1 MSGSKAFAPPKVRF
15 KFDRLK
21 FMKLPHRIGR
31 IGLVLLGLLVLI
43 ASGCSTSGV
52 KTVRVGPADGIKSI
66 LVLPFDDLAKI
77 YGEAGLI
84 KCPLCDYYFE
94 AGPVPPNAVDWLSER
109 LVGSL
114 GQQST
119 AALITHGRSFDHSK
133 PASSTGMLT
142 ERKLVAQAG
151 QSVKADAVLTGY
163 IYRYE
168 ERVGTPYAASRPAS
182 VAFSIHLIRSVDGA
196 DIWFGYVD
204 ETQQSLSENL
214 FNVAAFWQRKGRWV
228 SADEMA
234 EAGLTELLDKFPKQ

>member
-1 MSGSKAFAPPKVRF
+1 
-15 KFDRLK
+15 
-21 FMKLPHRIGR
+21 MKLPHNGRRIGF
-31 IGLVLLGLLVLI
+31 VLLGFFVFI
-43 ASGCSTSGV
+43 ASGCSTTGV
-52 KTVRVGPADGIKSI
+52 KTVRVGSAAGIKSI
-66 LVLPFDDLAKI
+66 LVLPFDDLSKI
-77 YGEAGLI
+77 YGDAGLI

-109 LVGSL
+109 LVGLL
-114 GQQST
+114 GQQAT
-119 AALITHGRSFDHSK
+119 AALSTHDRSFDHSK

-151 QSVKADAVLTGY
+151 RSVKADAVLTGY

-204 ETQQSLSENL
+204 ETQQTLSENL
-214 FNVAAFWQRKGRWV
+214 FNVTAFWQRKGRWV

-234 EAGLTELLDKFPKQ
+234 EAGLTKLLDKFPKQ

>member
-1 MSGSKAFAPPKVRF
+1 
-15 KFDRLK
+15 
-21 FMKLPHRIGR
+21 MKLPHSIGR

-43 ASGCSTSGV
+43 ATGCGTSGV
-52 KTVRVGPADGIKSI
+52 KTVRVGSAAGITSI

-109 LVGSL
+109 LVGLL

-119 AALITHGRSFDHSK
+119 AALITHDRSFDHSK
-133 PASSTGMLT
+133 TASSKGMLT

-151 QSVKADAVLTGY
+151 RSAKADVVLTGY

-168 ERVGTPYAASRPAS
+168 ERVGTSYAASRPAS
-182 VAFSIHLIRSVDGA
+182 VAFSIHLIRSADGA

-204 ETQQSLSENL
+204 ETQQTLSENL

-234 EAGLTELLDKFPKQ
+234 EAGLTKLFDKFPKQ

>member
-1 MSGSKAFAPPKVRF
+1 
-15 KFDRLK
+15 
-21 FMKLPHRIGR
+21 MKLPHSGHRV
-31 IGLVLLGLLVLI
+31 GLILLGLLVFI
-43 ASGCSTSGV
+43 TTGCSTSGV
-52 KTVRVGPADGIKSI
+52 KTVRFGSAAGIKSI

-94 AGPVPPNAVDWLSER
+94 AGPVPPNALDWLSER
-109 LVGSL
+109 LVGIL

-119 AALITHGRSFDHSK
+119 AVLITHGRSFDQSK

-142 ERKLVAQAG
+142 ERNMVAQAG
-151 QSVKADAVLTGY
+151 RSIKADAVLTGY

-168 ERVGTPYAASRPAS
+168 ERVGTPYAASQPAS
-182 VAFSIHLIRSVDGA
+182 VAFSIHLIRSADGA
-196 DIWFGYVD
+196 DVWFGYMD
-204 ETQQSLSENL
+204 DTQQALSENL
-214 FNVAAFWQRKGRWV
+214 FNMAIFWQRKGRWV

>member
-1 MSGSKAFAPPKVRF
+1 
-15 KFDRLK
+15 
-21 FMKLPHRIGR
+21 MKMPHNGR
-31 IGLVLLGLLVLI
+31 RVGLVLLGFLVFI
-43 ASGCSTSGV
+43 VSGCSTTGV
-52 KTVRVGPADGIKSI
+52 KTVRVGSAAGIKSI
-66 LVLPFDDLAKI
+66 LVLPFDDLSKI

-109 LVGSL
+109 LVGLL
-114 GQQST
+114 GQQTT
-119 AALITHGRSFDHSK
+119 AALSTHDRSFDHSK

-151 QSVKADAVLTGY
+151 RSVKADAVLTGY

-182 VAFSIHLIRSVDGA
+182 VAFSIHLIRSADGA

-204 ETQQSLSENL
+204 ETQQTLSENL
-214 FNVAAFWQRKGRWV
+214 FNVTAFWQRKGRWV

-234 EAGLTELLDKFPKQ
+234 EAGLTKLLDKFPKQ

>member
-1 MSGSKAFAPPKVRF
+1 
-15 KFDRLK
+15 
-21 FMKLPHRIGR
+21 MKLPHNCRRIGF
-31 IGLVLLGLLVLI
+31 VLLGFFVFI
-43 ASGCSTSGV
+43 ASGCSTTGV
-52 KTVRVGPADGIKSI
+52 KTVRVGSAAGIKSI
-66 LVLPFDDLAKI
+66 LVLPFDDLSKI
-77 YGEAGLI
+77 YGDAGLI

-109 LVGSL
+109 LVGLL
-114 GQQST
+114 GQQAT
-119 AALITHGRSFDHSK
+119 AALSTHDRSFDHSK

-151 QSVKADAVLTGY
+151 RSVKADAVLTGY

-204 ETQQSLSENL
+204 ETQQTLSENL
-214 FNVAAFWQRKGRWV
+214 FNVTAFWQRKGRWV

-234 EAGLTELLDKFPKQ
+234 EAGLTKLLDKFPKQ

>member
-1 MSGSKAFAPPKVRF
+1 MSESKVFAHLKVRF
-15 KFDRLK
+15 KAGRLK
-21 FMKLPHRIGR
+21 FMKLPHNDRR
-31 IGLVLLGLLVLI
+31 VGLVLLGLLLLI
-43 ASGCSTSGV
+43 AIGCSTTGV
-52 KTVRVGPADGIKSI
+52 KTVRVGSAAGIKSI

-94 AGPVPPNAVDWLSER
+94 AGPVPPNALDWLSER
-109 LVGSL
+109 LVGIL

-119 AALITHGRSFDHSK
+119 AVLITHGRSFNQSK

-151 QSVKADAVLTGY
+151 RSIKTDAVLTGY

-168 ERVGTPYAASRPAS
+168 ERVGTPYAASQPAS
-182 VAFSIHLIRSVDGA
+182 VAFSIHLIRSADGA
-196 DIWFGYVD
+196 DVWFGYVD
-204 ETQQSLSENL
+204 ETQQTLSENL
-214 FNVAAFWQRKGRWV
+214 FNVALFWQRKGRWV

>member
-1 MSGSKAFAPPKVRF
+1 
-15 KFDRLK
+15 
-21 FMKLPHRIGR
+21 MKLPHNDRR
-31 IGLVLLGLLVLI
+31 VGLVLLGLLLLI
-43 ASGCSTSGV
+43 ASGCSTTGV
-52 KTVRVGPADGIKSI
+52 KTVRVGSVAGINSI

-109 LVGSL
+109 LVGIL
-114 GQQST
+114 GQHST
-119 AALITHGRSFDHSK
+119 AVLITHGRSFDQSK

-151 QSVKADAVLTGY
+151 RSVKTDAVLTGY

-182 VAFSIHLIRSVDGA
+182 VAFSLHLIRSADGA

-204 ETQQSLSENL
+204 ETQQTLSENL
-214 FNVAAFWQRKGRWV
+214 FNVTAFWQRKGRWV
-228 SADEMA
+228 SANEMA
-234 EAGLTELLDKFPKQ
+234 GDGLIKLLDKFPKQ

>member
-1 MSGSKAFAPPKVRF
+1 VF
-15 KFDRLK
+15 
-21 FMKLPHRIGR
+21 
-31 IGLVLLGLLVLI
+31 I
-43 ASGCSTSGV
+43 ANGCSTTGV
-52 KTVRVGPADGIKSI
+52 KAVRVGSAAGIKSI
-66 LVLPFDDLAKI
+66 LVLPFDNLSKI

-109 LVGSL
+109 LVGIL
-114 GQQST
+114 GQHST
-119 AALITHGRSFDHSK
+119 AVLITHGRSFDQSK

-151 QSVKADAVLTGY
+151 RSVKTDAVLTGY

-182 VAFSIHLIRSVDGA
+182 VAFSLHLIRSADGA

-204 ETQQSLSENL
+204 ETQQTLSENL
-214 FNVAAFWQRKGRWV
+214 FNVTAFWQRKGRWV

-234 EAGLTELLDKFPKQ
+234 GDGLTKLLDKFPKQ

>member
-21 FMKLPHRIGR
+21 FMKLPYSIGR
-31 IGLVLLGLLVLI
+31 IGLVLIGLLVLI
-43 ASGCSTSGV
+43 ASGCSTTGV
-52 KTVRVGPADGIKSI
+52 KTVRVGSAAGIKSI

-109 LVGSL
+109 LVGL
-114 GQQST
+114 IEQRST
-119 AALITHGRSFDHSK
+119 AALITHDRSFDHSK

-151 QSVKADAVLTGY
+151 RSVKADAVLTGY

-182 VAFSIHLIRSVDGA
+182 VAFSIHLIRSADGA

-204 ETQQSLSENL
+204 ETQQTLSENL
-214 FNVAAFWQRKGRWV
+214 FNVMAFWQRKGRWV

-234 EAGLTELLDKFPKQ
+234 EAGLTKLLDKFPKQ

>member
-1 MSGSKAFAPPKVRF
+1 
-15 KFDRLK
+15 
-21 FMKLPHRIGR
+21 MKQPHNGR
-31 IGLVLLGLLVLI
+31 PVGLVLLGLLVFS
-43 ASGCSTSGV
+43 AVGCSTTGV
-52 KTVRVGPADGIKSI
+52 KTVRVGSAADINSI
-66 LVLPFDDLAKI
+66 LVLPFDDLSKI
-77 YGEAGLI
+77 YGKAGLI

-109 LVGSL
+109 LVGLL

-119 AALITHGRSFDHSK
+119 VALITHDRSFDHSK

-151 QSVKADAVLTGY
+151 RSVKADAVVSGY

-168 ERVGTPYAASRPAS
+168 ERIGTAYAASQPAS
-182 VAFSIHLIRSVDGA
+182 VAFSIHLIRSADGA

-204 ETQQSLSENL
+204 ETQQTLSENL

-228 SADEMA
+228 TAAEMA
-234 EAGLTELLDKFPKQ
+234 EAGLIKLLDNFPKQ

>member
-1 MSGSKAFAPPKVRF
+1 
-15 KFDRLK
+15 
-21 FMKLPHRIGR
+21 MKLPYSIGR
-31 IGLVLLGLLVLI
+31 IGLVLIGLLVLI
-43 ASGCSTSGV
+43 ASGCSTTGV
-52 KTVRVGPADGIKSI
+52 KTVRVGSAAGIKSI

-109 LVGSL
+109 LVGL
-114 GQQST
+114 IEQRST

-151 QSVKADAVLTGY
+151 RSVKADAVLTGY

-182 VAFSIHLIRSVDGA
+182 VAFSIHLIRSADGA

-204 ETQQSLSENL
+204 ETQQTLSENL
-214 FNVAAFWQRKGRWV
+214 FNVMAFWQRKGRWV

-234 EAGLTELLDKFPKQ
+234 EAGLTKLLDKFPKQ